1 LAGLLSSSF
10 LGIVKGTSGF
20 GAVGYWSKAFALC
33 LALLRFFVEDVA
45 AGYEGSYFEGDFGR

>member
-33 LALLRFFVEDVA
+33 FALLRFFVEDVA
-45 AGYEGSYFEGDFGR
+45 AGYEGSYFEGD